1 MTEEVL
7 REKVSDAIE
16 NLSLRELVEVY
27 NLYAEENNYEIIE
40 DMDNFDD
47 RLYGVEPME
56 LVKKVFYGEF
66 NPNDKYFW
74 FDGYENLH
82 SASRLE
88 DMPVMVNELVDFVID
103 KMDTEDFP
111 SDIEEIISE
120 YNDELT
126 DELEDEDEE

>member
-27 NLYAEENNYEIIE
+27 NLYAEENNYEIME
-40 DMDNFDD
+40 DMDDFDD

-74 FDGYENLH
+74 FDSYENLH

-126 DELEDEDEE
+126 DELENEDEE

>member
-16 NLSLRELVEVY
+16 NLSTSDLVEVY
-27 NLYAEENNYEIIE
+27 NEYAEENNYEIME
-40 DMDNFDD
+40 DMDDFDD
-47 RLYGVEPME
+47 RLYGVEPHD

-82 SASRLE
+82 SASRLK
-88 DMPVMVNELVDFVID
+88 DMPVMTNELVDFVLD
-103 KMDTEDFP
+103 KMDSVDFP
-111 SDIEEIISE
+111 SEIEEVIDE
-120 YNDELT
+120 YNDELA
-126 DELEDEDEE
+126 EEIEDEE